1 MDMETEAPIDEL
13 EAFDAI
19 EDEELLGDAV
29 ETRTQNL
36 QLC

>member
-19 EDEELLGDAV
+19 EDEELLGDAGSL
-29 ETRTQNL
+29 TKNPA
-36 QLC
+36 LC